1 MMMMMMMMIRGEKES
16 GGSPRQGGG
25 AFIGVSPAAPVAPG
39 RRQGQHDAP
48 SCTTAKGGSG
58 RCQDIQV
65 TSGDQEI
72 RALKASTF
80 RTARCSLSISMC
92 SVDQSASSLC
102 LYPESA
108 VLITREYD

>member
-1 MMMMMMMMIRGEKES
+1 MIVMMMFRGEKES

-72 RALKASTF
+72 RALKAITY
-80 RTARCSLSISMC
+80 RTAPYSLSISMC

-102 LYPESA
+102 LYPGSA
-108 VLITREYD
+108 VLITRKYD